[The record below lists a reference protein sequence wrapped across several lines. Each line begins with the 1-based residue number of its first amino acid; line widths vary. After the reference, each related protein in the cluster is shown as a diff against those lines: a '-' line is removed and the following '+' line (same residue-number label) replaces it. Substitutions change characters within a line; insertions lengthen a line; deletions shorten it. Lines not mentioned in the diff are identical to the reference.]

1 MSEQSNNQKP
11 AIDKA
16 TVARIANLARIK
28 ITPAEQQAMT
38 NEFNTILN
46 WVGQLAEVNTDDVPP
61 LTSVVET
68 HLAMRRD
75 VVSDGG
81 YPEAVLANAPK
92 QAAGFFV
99 VPKVF
104 E

>member
-1 MSEQSNNQKP
+1 MT
-11 AIDKA
+11 IDKA
-16 TVARIANLARIK
+16 TVARIAHLARIK
-28 ITPAEQQAMT
+28 MTPEEQDGMT
-38 NEFNTILN
+38 REFNNILN
-46 WVGQLAEVNTDDVPP
+46 WVNQLQEVNTDDVQP

-68 HLAMRRD
+68 HLAMRDD

-81 YPEAVLANAPK
+81 MQEKILVNAPK

-99 VPKVF
+99 VPKVV